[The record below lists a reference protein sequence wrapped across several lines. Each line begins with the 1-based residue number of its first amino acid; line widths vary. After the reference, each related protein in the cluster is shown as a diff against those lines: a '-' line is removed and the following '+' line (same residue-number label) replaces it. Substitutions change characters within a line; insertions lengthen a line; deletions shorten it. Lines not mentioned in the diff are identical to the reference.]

1 MPERVIYMTLD
12 LRVSMMLL
20 LLHSWA
26 VHHLRCGHSVL
37 SSAIRYKYRL
47 EYSVSVCCLVCA
59 GATESDWSESSTTY
73 ASTPESYSQFQIE
86 PTLLR
91 RNLPTQPPVQP
102 LQQQQSAATA
112 EGIYRRYFCYGWL
125 GSRVV
130 SVLDSGAQG
139 HSRDAVR

>member
-1 MPERVIYMTLD
+1 VFVVWFVQVPLNLIGVRAV
-12 LRVSMMLL
+12 RPVLL
-20 LLHSWA
+20 
-26 VHHLRCGHSVL
+26 
-37 SSAIRYKYRL
+37 
-47 EYSVSVCCLVCA
+47 
-59 GATESDWSESSTTY
+59 
-73 ASTPESYSQFQIE
+73 TPESYSQFQIE

>member
-26 VHHLRCGHSVL
+26 VHHFRCGHSVL
-37 SSAIRYKYRL
+37 SSAIIYKYRL

-73 ASTPESYSQFQIE
+73 ASNSGKLLTVSNRADSTPTKSAH
-86 PTLLR
+86 TA
-91 RNLPTQPPVQP
+91 T
-102 LQQQQSAATA
+102 SAATA
-112 EGIYRRYFCYGWL
+112 AAAVC
-125 GSRVV
+125 
-130 SVLDSGAQG
+130 G
-139 HSRDAVR
+139 HC